1 MIFICTSLSL
11 ALQRALV
18 YGRRRFEV
26 RGRGSD
32 KMNSALTAVD
42 VQTINQRAANRGNR
56 FSW

>member
-18 YGRRRFEV
+18 YGRRRFKV

-42 VQTINQRAANRGNR
+42 VQTINQRAATGLGC
-56 FSW
+56 